1 MRSLTAVILVLVV
14 VLVWGSVAPIA
25 KLMMADVDFLTL
37 QGIMCG
43 MSALA
48 LLAVL
53 ALQRKIGLLRALRF
67 KDHLQHL
74 GLGALGLFLYGA
86 CFFGA
91 ITLMPVQEASVL
103 NYVWPLFAM
112 LLAVP
117 LLKERLR
124 LASLGAALLAFAG
137 VVIVVTQ
144 GDPLAHP
151 PSSVLGIALM
161 LVSGMSYALYSL
173 IGKKLTIDPLLAVFL
188 HSLYAAPLFL
198 IAALVVGVSMAIT
211 PLGWLTIAY
220 LGPVTI
226 GLAYLLWLTALRS
239 LETRVA
245 GTLIYLTPFVSLSFI
260 ALLVGEQIHPASWIG
275 LILIIAGASWQLW
288 QGKSMPQQAHWQGT
302 AGMPSQPAKKAPLRP
317 ITGSPTTRRPAPA
330 PSARPHQGPRRGKA

>member
-1 MRSLTAVILVLVV
+1 MYKRQLSA
-14 VLVWGSVAPIA
+14 
-25 KLMMADVDFLTL
+25 LTL
-37 QGIMCG
+37 FF
-43 MSALA
+43 
-48 LLAVL
+48 VL
-53 ALQRKIGLLRALRF
+53 ALQRKIRVLRALGL

-91 ITLMPVQEASVL
+91 ISIMPVQEATVL

-124 LASLGAALLAFAG
+124 LASLGAALLAFVG

-144 GDPLAHP
+144 GDPFAHP
-151 PSSVLGIALM
+151 PSSVLGIGLM
-161 LVSGMSYALYSL
+161 TVSGVSYALYSL
-173 IGKKLTIDPLLAVFL
+173 IGKRMTVDPVVAVFL
-188 HSLYAAPLFL
+188 HSLYAAPMFLLSALFL
-198 IAALVVGVSMAIT
+198 GVRADIT
-211 PLGWLTIAY
+211 PFGWLTLLY

-245 GTLIYLTPFVSLSFI
+245 GTLIYLTPFVSLTLI
-260 ALLVGEQIHPASWIG
+260 ALLVGEPIHPASWAG
-275 LILIIAGASWQLW
+275 LILIIAGATWQLW
-288 QGKSMPQQAHWQGT
+288 QGKNGTIQEQNNAQTQRQA
-302 AGMPSQPAKKAPLRP
+302 
-317 ITGSPTTRRPAPA
+317 
-330 PSARPHQGPRRGKA
+330 